1 MREDVAPQALT
12 ERHQISLAAAKNLQP
27 GGRRRNVLLA
37 QQSPMNL
44 GADGEGRIM
53 FPKHPS
59 DADSGCDVSWDS
71 ERQSDSAERRSRLN

>member
-27 GGRRRNVLLA
+27 GGRRRNVLVA

-44 GADGEGRIM
+44 GQMGR
-53 FPKHPS
+53 
-59 DADSGCDVSWDS
+59 A
-71 ERQSDSAERRSRLN
+71 A